1 MSHSPVI
8 RENVAPVISSEHLF
22 CHPRERRACHF
33 ERAKRVEKSNLITM
47 YKTYYIYILS
57 NKSHSTLYI
66 GMTNDLERRIMEHR
80 SNNIPGFT
88 QRYNCH
94 KLLYYESYSDAN
106 QALDREKQLK
116 KWGREK
122 KERLIRSMN
131 PDYKDLAEDFS
142 TSASPPL
149 EMTI

>member
-1 MSHSPVI
+1 
-8 RENVAPVISSEHLF
+8 
-22 CHPRERRACHF
+22 
-33 ERAKRVEKSNLITM
+33 M

-66 GMTNDLERRIMEHR
+66 GMTNDLERRIMEH
-80 SNNIPGFT
+80 
-88 QRYNCH
+88 NCH